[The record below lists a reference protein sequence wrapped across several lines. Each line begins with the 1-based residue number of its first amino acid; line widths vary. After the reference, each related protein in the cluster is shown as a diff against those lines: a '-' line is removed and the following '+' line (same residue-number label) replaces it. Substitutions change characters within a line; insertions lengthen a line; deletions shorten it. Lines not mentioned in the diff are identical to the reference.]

1 MAVAFYTHLVHEF
14 GNKPRAYGNKEGCGS
29 RNCFT
34 AGVKVDG
41 PTYWQSELRAILSSA
56 QPAPCG
62 LPNTVGLRV
71 PKASNYSRFNSYQ
84 TMQHRDELELT
95 LRAAALHIA
104 PPVCT
109 EFLVDVV
116 SDVTGAVVEH
126 AYGYIFEYGWVEF
139 ERLLG
144 TLSHVHTNAD
154 DRKRAGEA
162 IGGRVEQL
170 LWNVSHKAG
179 YVMLDIKNINMV
191 GRRVPDAALD
201 YEVRMIDFSP
211 EYVANANLHANT
223 TSSACVFF
231 VNALLFLNQ
240 VMGKYATH
248 MPLFCNLARM
258 MERTWNSLE
267 RRNGS
272 FCNLIDADTQRVYKE
287 LPPWM
292 SLMRVPAEHFHTM
305 LRFTFYRV
313 LRQYGDAY
321 LMQDADRPRTA
332 RFVTRYVRL
341 VAYEYA
347 VWQQ

>member
-1 MAVAFYTHLVHEF
+1 MAIALYAHLVHEF

-34 AGVKVDG
+34 ANVKVDG
-41 PTYWQSELRAILSSA
+41 PTYWQSELRTILSSA

-71 PKASNYSRFNSYQ
+71 PKASNHSQFNSYQ
-84 TMQHRDELELT
+84 TTQHRDELGLT
-95 LRAAALHIA
+95 LRAAALDIA

-109 EFLVDVV
+109 EFPVDVV

-126 AYGYIFEYGWVEF
+126 GYGYIFEDGWLEF
-139 ERLLG
+139 GRLLD
-144 TLSHVHTNAD
+144 TLARVHTNAD
-154 DRKRAGEA
+154 DRKRAGKV
-162 IGGRVEQL
+162 IGERVAQL
-170 LWNVSHKAG
+170 LWNVSRKAG
-179 YVMLDIKNINMV
+179 YVMLDVKNINMV

-211 EYVANANLHANT
+211 EYVARVNLYANT

-248 MPLFCNLARM
+248 MSLFCNLAVM
-258 MERTWNSLE
+258 MERTWHNLE
-267 RRNGS
+267 LRNGS
-272 FCNLIDADTQRVYKE
+272 FCALLDADTERVYKE
-287 LPPWM
+287 LPSWM
-292 SLMRVPAEHFHTM
+292 SLMRVPAGRFHAA
-305 LRFTFYRV
+305 LRLTFYRV

-347 VWQQ
+347 VWKR

>member
-1 MAVAFYTHLVHEF
+1 L
-14 GNKPRAYGNKEGCGS
+14 
-29 RNCFT
+29 
-34 AGVKVDG
+34 
-41 PTYWQSELRAILSSA
+41 
-56 QPAPCG
+56 
-62 LPNTVGLRV
+62 
-71 PKASNYSRFNSYQ
+71 
-84 TMQHRDELELT
+84 QHRDELGLT
-95 LRAAALHIA
+95 LRAAALDIA
-104 PPVCT
+104 PRVCA
-109 EFLVDVV
+109 EFRVDVV
-116 SDVTGAVVEH
+116 SEVTGAVVEH
-126 AYGYIFEYGWVEF
+126 AYGYIFEDGWMEF

-162 IGGRVEQL
+162 IGARVEQL
-170 LWNVSHKAG
+170 LTDVSRKAG
-179 YVMLDIKNINMV
+179 YVVLDVKNINMV

-248 MPLFCNLARM
+248 MPLFCNLAVM
-258 MERTWNSLE
+258 MERTWDSLE
-267 RRNGS
+267 LRNGS
-272 FCNLIDADTQRVYKE
+272 FCALLDADTERVYKE
-287 LPPWM
+287 LPPWT
-292 SLMRVPAEHFHTM
+292 SLMRVPAGRFHAA
-305 LRFTFYRV
+305 LRLTFYRV

-347 VWQQ
+347 VWKR